1 MTSPTSATLSW
12 DDVRGQ
18 RLARHFLLEPAPAD
32 RLVDVV
38 GAVCGIHSQVMS
50 SAEVSLGLRVAGI
63 TRQQVQDALWQRR
76 TLVKTYG
83 LRGTVHVFPA
93 HEMPIWLAALR
104 ANPPP
109 GGRSLTDVTLD
120 PARQAAVVTA
130 IGEALDG
137 AQLTRAELGERVA
150 ERVGGWAMERVG
162 DAFATGQPAWLYA
175 IREAATA
182 GVLCFGPN
190 RGNQVTFVRLDQWL
204 AGAQGSGTRRRV
216 GGEAALAEVLRRY
229 LAAYGPATAA
239 EFARWFTMDPPAA
252 RGLLRT
258 LGDEVVEVDV
268 EGSRRWALA
277 EDAVPGARPHPA
289 SVRLLAQF
297 DCYVVGCHPR
307 DQLLPA
313 NWTDR
318 GYNPGTAA
326 TMPVLLVDGAV
337 AGVWQRRKSGKR
349 LEVRV
354 EPFGRL
360 TARQRTAVQAEA
372 ARIGRIVEAEA
383 TVSVGPVDLRPHM

>member
-38 GAVCGIHSQVMS
+38 GAVCGIHTQVMS

-63 TRQQVQDALWQRR
+63 TRRQVQDALWQQRS
-76 TLVKTYG
+76 LVKTYG
-83 LRGTVHVFPA
+83 LRGTVHIFPA
-93 HEMPIWLAALR
+93 HEVSTWLAALR
-104 ANPPP
+104 ANTPP
-109 GGRSLTDVTLD
+109 GGRTTADVQLD
-120 PARQAAVVTA
+120 AARQEAVVSA
-130 IGEALDG
+130 ISEALDG
-137 AQLTRAELGERVA
+137 AELTRAELGERVA
-150 ERVGGWAMERVG
+150 DRVGGWAVERVG
-162 DAFATGQPAWLYA
+162 DAFASGQPAWLYA
-175 IREAATA
+175 IGAAATT

-190 RGNQVTFVRLDQWL
+190 RGNAVTFVRLDQWL
-204 AGAQGSGTRRRV
+204 AGTPSAPRRAVSG
-216 GGEAALAEVLRRY
+216 EEALAEVLRRY
-229 LAAYGPATAA
+229 LAAYGPVTAA

-252 RGLLRT
+252 RGLLRS
-258 LGDEVVEVDV
+258 LGDEVVEVDI

-277 EDAVPGARPHPA
+277 DDAVPGARPDPA

-313 NWTDR
+313 DWTDR
-318 GYNPGTAA
+318 GYTAGTAA
-326 TMPVLLVDGAV
+326 SMPVLLVDGAV

-360 TARQRTAVQAEA
+360 TARQRKAVEAEA
-372 ARIGRIVEAEA
+372 ARIGQVVEAEA
-383 TVSVGPVDLRPHM
+383 TVSIGPVDLHPHM